1 MPSSTLCVAA
11 VPARRY
17 VPATRAAIGLSGG
30 RGDPGWAAERP
41 RRHPHGGP
49 WERVVATTYGVNGI
63 CCPPWE
69 CRPRRSASPR
79 DRPGVT
85 CLHPA
90 PSSAFRAAAV
100 IGVGPW
106 GGQKGIPTGDRGNEL

>member
-41 RRHPHGGP
+41 RRHAHGGP
-49 WERVVATTYGVNGI
+49 WERVVATTYGVNGM
-63 CCPPWE
+63 CCE
-69 CRPRRSASPR
+69 HGNAVFEAPRLPIRDGPR
-79 DRPGVT
+79 GGQAGMPT
-85 CLHPA
+85 L
-90 PSSAFRAAAV
+90 
-100 IGVGPW
+100 GVG
-106 GGQKGIPTGDRGNEL
+106 TRSFRVR